1 MPDGNEGQYERHSS
15 LHPELPHHMRCTGM
29 QVPHGQ
35 HPVTAR
41 LHMGYISA
49 SSHHQNMSDPV
60 RIHSDAESGHNLFCQ
75 RFPTARPIQT
85 GTGTLRLW

>member
-35 HPVTAR
+35 LQVTAR
-41 LHMGYISA
+41 LHTECISV
-49 SSHHQNMSDPV
+49 SSHRQSMSDPV
-60 RIHSDAESGHNLFCQ
+60 LIRSDAVSGHSLFCQ
-75 RFPTARPIQT
+75 RFPTVRPIQT
-85 GTGTLRLW
+85 GTGTLRL